1 MKRLL
6 TIVFACFLTH
16 QTIEAAEIS
25 IVSPETPEHPA
36 IIMIKGMLMNEDYHF
51 HEDVTLFSNVADRQ
65 KNAIVFLEGPGGKLR
80 TALEIGL
87 AINQRGFST
96 AVADGAMCNSSCALV
111 WLGGKERFMG
121 KDAIIGFHAASGI
134 PAKPGESP
142 KISSVGNA
150 MAGAY
155 MAQVGIKDL
164 LTVAFLTRAPPEAME
179 RLDLSKAV
187 SFHIP
192 AKAFSF
198 SQDEWSWANQAFH
211 AKTAPADAA
220 TTATA
225 VGTTGRVIQWR
236 FPSERFPIER
246 LTTLPPPPKD

>member
-164 LTVAFLTRAPPEAME
+164 LTVAFLTRAPPG
-179 RLDLSKAV
+179 S
-187 SFHIP
+187 
-192 AKAFSF
+192 
-198 SQDEWSWANQAFH
+198 NG
-211 AKTAPADAA
+211 AA
-220 TTATA
+220 RPLQGGQLPHSRQS
-225 VGTTGRVIQWR
+225 VQLFTGRMVVGE
-236 FPSERFPIER
+236 PSISC
-246 LTTLPPPPKD
+246 KDRTSRCSNHGNGRRNDWTRHSMALS